1 MRGGEMP
8 VAWPRKNV
16 DENFRLSIR
25 KIDYGER
32 KVTSEIAWIEGLTK
46 YHLLPAKACDQK
58 IN

>member
-8 VAWPRKNV
+8 VAWPRNNV
-16 DENFRLSIR
+16 DENFLKQFSIR

-46 YHLLPAKACDQK
+46 YHLLPAKA
-58 IN
+58 